1 MAAGN
6 GSSHVEPPEGYYCGD
21 GERFKRIEDEQAHLK
36 AIDEQQEE
44 SILLLAGEVSQAR
57 KAADLVAERVGYMH
71 PDGTAT
77 PRSLT
82 SLVLSLT
89 DEVTKLHH
97 SLDRTR
103 DSVAHIE
110 GETEITRVQSRE
122 QLVER
127 ARKAEADAR
136 KSVPSKGSWK
146 AEAVRVLVYLTIGG
160 GLVTT
165 IQQIVELFQ

>member
-1 MAAGN
+1 MAGGN
-6 GSSHVEPPEGYYCGD
+6 GSGHVEPAEGYYCGD
-21 GERFKRIEDEQAHLK
+21 GERLKRIEDEQAHLK

-44 SILLLAGEVSQAR
+44 AILQLAGEVSQAR

-89 DEVTKLHH
+89 GEVTKL
-97 SLDRTR
+97 SNKLDRTQ
-103 DSVAHIE
+103 DCVAHLE
-110 GETEITRVQSRE
+110 DESEVTRIQSRE

-127 ARKAEADAR
+127 ARVAEAKAGKP
-136 KSVPSKGSWK
+136 KSSWK
-146 AEAVRVLVYLTIGG
+146 AELAKVLVWATIGG
-160 GLVTT
+160 GLVST
-165 IQQIVELFQ
+165 IHQIVEVFK